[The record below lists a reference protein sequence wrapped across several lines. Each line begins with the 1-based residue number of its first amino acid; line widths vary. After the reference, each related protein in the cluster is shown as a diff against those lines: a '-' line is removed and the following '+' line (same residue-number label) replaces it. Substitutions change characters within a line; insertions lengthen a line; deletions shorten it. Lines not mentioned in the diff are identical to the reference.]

1 MLNDS
6 KAVDFRKQFLGLLQ
20 TLLLDLEHLMFIAR
34 LTENSE
40 LPRRRPRV
48 AGEKASVLRLQ
59 KRMALVN
66 RIQLPLNPA
75 SGNAGDRHQ
84 HEQRPQTEPEPAA
97 FRFGFGHGGFPR
109 GGSVYRDGQGVGP
122 KRW

>member
-6 KAVDFRKQFLGLLQ
+6 KAVDFWKQFLGLLQ
-20 TLLLDLEHLMFIAR
+20 TLLLDQEHLMFIAR
-34 LTENSE
+34 LTENSV

-48 AGEKASVLRLQ
+48 AAKKASVVRLQ

-84 HEQRPQTEPEPAA
+84 DE
-97 FRFGFGHGGFPR
+97 
-109 GGSVYRDGQGVGP
+109 
-122 KRW
+122 